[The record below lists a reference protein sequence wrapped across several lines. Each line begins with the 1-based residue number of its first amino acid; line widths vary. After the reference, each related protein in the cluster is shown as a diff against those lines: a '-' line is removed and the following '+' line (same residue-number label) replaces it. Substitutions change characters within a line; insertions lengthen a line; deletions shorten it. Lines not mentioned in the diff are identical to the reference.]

1 MTPMLSKEQVSA
13 LLGRSLSTIE
23 NNNFDLY
30 LDIAIERLEDLLCI
44 TLTNPLESGL
54 QLLLA
59 RCFGVI
65 SEEQAMASELNVREK
80 KVEDFSISYNE
91 KEVKPMEMFVS
102 LNDGLLE
109 KYSECQARPRQ
120 GKVCHGHGIHTLWL
134 R

>member
-1 MTPMLSKEQVSA
+1 MLSKEQVSA

-44 TLTNPLESGL
+44 TLTNPLEAGL

-65 SEEQAMASELNVREK
+65 ASEQAVASQLNVKEK
-80 KVEDFSISYNE
+80 KVEDFSITYE
-91 KEVKPMEMFVS
+91 DKATEPMEAFVS
-102 LNDGLLE
+102 MNDGLLE